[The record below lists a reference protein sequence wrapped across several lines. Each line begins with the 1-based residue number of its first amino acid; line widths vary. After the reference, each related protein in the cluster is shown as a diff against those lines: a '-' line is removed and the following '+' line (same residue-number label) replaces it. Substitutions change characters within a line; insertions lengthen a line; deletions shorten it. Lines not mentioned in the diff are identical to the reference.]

1 MAEVENTHVHVP
13 KLYDHRGT
21 KIKHFGFFKK
31 TQALGQPTSKN
42 F

>member
-1 MAEVENTHVHVP
+1 MAEVENTHVP

-31 TQALGQPTSKN
+31 TQALGQPTSNN